1 MRMVR
6 MSGNAHAIDLQGKAK
21 RLVDWKEYVKAKPIL
36 SVASV
41 SLLGFGL
48 VRNLMLAAPKPSPSS
63 PTRQPTR
70 SNTSPLK
77 TTLSFIKNLPR
88 TEAEHGNRLQPKRFL
103 KEEDSAERVESATD
117 SLDLARQY
125 IAARPTTTI
134 AIAFAI
140 GGALGWL
147 TSRR

>member
-1 MRMVR
+1 MSSLKGQAETDTDQIVERMRMVR

-70 SNTSPLK
+70 SDTSPLK
-77 TTLSFIKNLPR
+77 TTLSSSVANLAI
-88 TEAEHGNRLQPKRFL
+88 TVVTNAVKAYVANLMQNGTTKGNLHDRFHQ
-103 KEEDSAERVESATD
+103 ESSKD
-117 SLDLARQY
+117 
-125 IAARPTTTI
+125 
-134 AIAFAI
+134 
-140 GGALGWL
+140 
-147 TSRR
+147 

>member
-1 MRMVR
+1 MGQRKEAYM
-6 MSGNAHAIDLQGKAK
+6 ID
-21 RLVDWKEYVKAKPIL
+21 
-36 SVASV
+36 
-41 SLLGFGL
+41 F
-48 VRNLMLAAPKPSPSS
+48 N
-63 PTRQPTR
+63 
-70 SNTSPLK
+70 
-77 TTLSFIKNLPR
+77 KNLPR
-88 TEAEHGNRLQPKRFL
+88 TEEEGNRLQQKRVL
-103 KEEDSAERVESATD
+103 KEEYSDGRDESAID